1 MKYFRIFKDTEE
13 YIEYMASPDAILPN
27 VAYCEDGYS
36 YIAGEVTP
44 PAPVDVTGVTINT
57 VSTTIYV
64 GSTYQLVATV
74 LPINATDKAVTWS
87 SSDST
92 IATVSNNGL
101 VTAVASGATTITV
114 TTHDGGYTA
123 SCAVA
128 VEEATVTTLT
138 IVGAPSIS
146 AASCNYEAIAD
157 NSEDVTS
164 SATWSITS
172 GSQYATINPNN
183 GSVTILNG
191 ASESTVT
198 IQAVYAGLTAT
209 TDVILTYVSGATSE
223 TETESTTDIGG
234 NTTTVTTTV
243 TEYEDGSSVEA
254 VETVITDANGDVIGT
269 SESTRETNAD
279 GSYNGTTTNYD
290 ANGDPT
296 DATNVTG
303 DTDGNVSTQGV
314 EYDENGNSAVTSYDI
329 DTSETTG
336 KTFYHDGANTDYY
349 AFDVTHG
356 FELDLDFTID
366 FSNQPSGQD
375 GNHHNILNAKRAT
388 PEPWYGFQIRHSSS
402 SGKTIQ
408 LGTQFSGS
416 SNINT
421 TIQPQLTGNTA
432 RYDLKIVYNPTA
444 LTDKFVCTDMRTGD
458 VVYRGNYMFPDIE
471 ALKYIKVTIGYAVD
485 ENGDP
490 FRYSNII
497 VSNFSLKKLK
507 HVVNPTI
514 TCTENVVTIAC
525 ETVGANTYY
534 RLNLSGD
541 YSAYTT
547 PITITADTVVQ
558 AYATNDG
565 DTSDIIRE
573 DCSYVLEPP
582 TISCDGEF
590 VTLTCSVAGASIY
603 YRLNESGEYS
613 AYTTPIEITADT
625 VVETYSVR
633 GSYTSATIKE
643 TCIYVEGISDPVIT
657 CDGMHVTITC
667 DTVGATIY
675 YRLNESGSYNV
686 YSTRIAI
693 TADTIVEAY
702 GELGGKVSDT
712 VKETCIYAPT
722 ATYRWY
728 TIDINEDYVCSGG
741 DKYYKEIY
749 QVSYNDGDTWEDVV
763 PEQTRTGALYEEMDW
778 DCTDYSAMYFT
789 IHSLENSNDIY
800 IKRSTQTGNTEYYSV
815 DSGTTWSAMPSGS
828 GAKKI
833 TTINSGDT
841 MWIKCTTNKWASDY
855 NKNNTLY
862 STKNIKVY
870 GNIMSLLYG
879 DNFTG
884 QTTVGEFGLCGI
896 FFGTSQTG
904 TSNTKIVSAK
914 NLVLPATS
922 LAKSSYNGLFRGCSN
937 LVDSPRLLPATTL
950 YQDTYSSM
958 FEGCTSLVE
967 GPEIMATTIA
977 NTGST
982 SCMQRMFCMNRNSK
996 VTAAM
1001 TKSPVLRI
1009 VDPTTAGNT
1018 YQQLFCGNKNLTEV
1032 TILAEGT
1039 NLSFTNWLNNVSSSG
1054 VIKKLSATTLS
1065 SGVNGKPS
1073 GWTTEDID

>member
-1 MKYFRIFKDTEE
+1 MKYFRIFKDTEA
-13 YIEYMASPDAILPN
+13 YLKYLVGSDAIFPN
-27 VAYCEDGYS
+27 MVYCEDEHS
-36 YIAGEVTP
+36 YITAAVP
-44 PAPVDVTGVTINT
+44 
-57 VSTTIYV
+57 SV
-64 GSTYQLVATV
+64 GS
-74 LPINATDKAVTWS
+74 
-87 SSDST
+87 
-92 IATVSNNGL
+92 
-101 VTAVASGATTITV
+101 
-114 TTHDGGYTA
+114 
-123 SCAVA
+123 
-128 VEEATVTTLT
+128 LT
-138 IVGAPSIS
+138 IEGAPRIS
-146 AASCNYEAIAD
+146 AETCNYNAIAD

-164 SATWSITS
+164 SATWSITA
-172 GSQYATINPNN
+172 GSQYATINSSN
-183 GSVTILNG
+183 GNVTILNG

-198 IQAVYAGLTAT
+198 IQVVYGGLTAS
-209 TDVILTYVSGATSE
+209 TDVILTYVSGSTSE

-234 NTTTVTTTV
+234 NTTTVTTTI
-243 TEYEDGSSVEA
+243 TTNEDGSSSEV

-269 SESTRETNAD
+269 SESAKETNAD
-279 GSYNGTTTNYD
+279 GSYESSTTNYD

-296 DATNVTG
+296 DGINASRDVA
-303 DTDGNVSTQGV
+303 GNVSTQCV
-314 EYDENGNSAVTSYDI
+314 EYDEQGNSAVTSYDI

-356 FELDLDFTID
+356 FELDFDFTID
-366 FSNQPSGQD
+366 FSNQPFGQD

-388 PEPWYGFQIRHSSS
+388 PEPWYGFQIRHSAS
-402 SGKTIQ
+402 SGNTIQ

-444 LTDKFVCTDMRTGD
+444 SSDKFVCTDMRTGD
-458 VVYRGNYMFPDIE
+458 VVCRSNYTFPDID
-471 ALKYIKVTIGYAVD
+471 ALKYIKVTIGYAID
-485 ENGDP
+485 GNGDP
-490 FRYSNII
+490 FRYSNIT

-507 HVVNPTI
+507 CVVNPTI

-525 ETVGANTYY
+525 DTVGANIYY

-558 AYATNDG
+558 AYATNNG
-565 DTSDIIRE
+565 DTSDVIRE
-573 DCSYVLEPP
+573 DLTYVLKPP
-582 TISCDGEF
+582 VITCDGEF
-590 VTLTCSVAGASIY
+590 VTITCADTGTTIY
-603 YRLNESGEYS
+603 YRLNESGSYS
-613 AYTTPIEITADT
+613 AYTAPIEITADT
-625 VVETYSVR
+625 VVETYAIR
-633 GSYTSATIKE
+633 DSYTSTTVKE
-643 TCIYVEGISDPVIT
+643 TCIYVEGVSDPVIT

-686 YSTRIAI
+686 YSTRIAL
-693 TADTIVEAY
+693 TADTVVEAY
-702 GELGGKVSDT
+702 AELVDKTSDI
-712 VKETCIYAPT
+712 VKETCIYDPT
-722 ATYRWY
+722 PAYRWY
-728 TIDINEDYVCSGG
+728 TFDINEDYVCSGG

-763 PEQTRTGALYEEMDW
+763 PEQTRAGELYEEMDW

-789 IHSLENSNDIY
+789 IHSLEDSNDIY
-800 IKRSTQTGNTEYYSV
+800 IKRNTQTGNTEYYTV
-815 DSGTTWSAMPSGS
+815 DSGSTWSIMPSGS

-833 TTINSGDT
+833 TTLNSGDT
-841 MWIKCTTNKWASDY
+841 MWIKCTTSKWAESYD
-855 NKNNTLY
+855 KNNTLY

-884 QTTVGEFGLCGI
+884 QTTVGAYGLCGI
-896 FFGTSQTG
+896 FFGTSATG
-904 TSNTKIVSAK
+904 TSNTKLVSAK
-914 NLVLPATS
+914 NLVLPATN
-922 LAKSSYNGLFRGCSN
+922 LNISSYNGMFRGCTN
-937 LVDSPRLLPATTL
+937 LVDCPRVLPATTL

-967 GPEIMATTIA
+967 GPEIMATTIGA
-977 NTGST
+977 TAST

-1001 TKSPVLRI
+1001 TKGPVLRI
-1009 VDPTTAGNT
+1009 VGPTIAAGT
-1018 YQQLFCGNKNLTEV
+1018 YTQLFCGNGNLTEV

-1039 NLSFTNWLNNVSSSG
+1039 NLTFTNWLQNVSSSG
-1054 VIKKLSATTLS
+1054 VIKKLSTTTLT
-1065 SGVNGKPS
+1065 SGANGKPS
-1073 GWTTEDID
+1073 GWSYENID